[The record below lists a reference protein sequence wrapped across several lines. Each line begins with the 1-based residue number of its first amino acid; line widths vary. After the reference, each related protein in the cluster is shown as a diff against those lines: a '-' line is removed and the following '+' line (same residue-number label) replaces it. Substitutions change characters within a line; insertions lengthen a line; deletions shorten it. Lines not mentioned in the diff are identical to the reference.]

1 MVGEEGWDE
10 GVGGVG
16 DCDAGKGLEEEVRV
30 CVLGVVECVLAVLD
44 EHVEVVVRDRLV
56 LLQVVQGFEFL
67 DSQAADITVED

>member
-10 GVGGVG
+10 GVGCVG

-30 CVLGVVECVLAVLD
+30 RVFGVVEGVLAVLD

-67 DSQAADITVED
+67 DSQAADIAVED